1 MHRTLSLVLLAALA
15 PLGGR
20 AGAQTVTLT
29 SPAPLLDRPA
39 GRAVATL
46 RAGSPLDRGATRASH
61 TAITLEGWVDSSA
74 VRPARRGEWQLIVR
88 TPATLRSSAAA
99 GAAVVAELPTNMGL
113 KRVSRRGAW
122 VQVRRDGWVANSR
135 LPRSV
140 ATRST
145 ARGTVASESPAV
157 VRAPATTQKA
167 PATAQKARTVTPP
180 APSRAPAAAAT
191 ASVPVAA
198 TARRDSAP
206 PAGAL
211 TPSRTATLRDAPDG
225 ARELGALAPNA
236 LLMPMLRDR
245 GWVKV
250 RVEGW
255 VREDDVL
262 PADTALRATLT
273 AADLRADPNGTRGR
287 QVRWDVEFLAFR
299 TADPLRRDLVNGEPY
314 MLARGPGS
322 ENALL
327 YLALPPSL
335 VEQARGL
342 PALAP
347 LTVTARVRSGR
358 SEPSGVPVLDVLSLT
373 RR

>member
-1 MHRTLSLVLLAALA
+1 MHRPLFLVLLAALA
-15 PLGGR
+15 PLAGR
-20 AGAQTVTLT
+20 AGAQTVTLAA
-29 SPAPLLDRPA
+29 SAPLLDRPG

-46 RAGSPLDRGATRASH
+46 RAGSALEHGAARASH
-61 TAITLEGWVDSSA
+61 TAVTLEGWLDSTA
-74 VRPARRGEWQLIVR
+74 VRPARSGEWQLIVR
-88 TPATLRSSAAA
+88 TPVALRRTASASAP
-99 GAAVVAELPTNMGL
+99 VIAELPMNMGL
-113 KRVSRRGAW
+113 KRVSRRGRW
-122 VQVRRDGWVANSR
+122 VEVRRDGWVSNAR

-145 ARGTVASESPAV
+145 ARGTVASGAAAD
-157 VRAPATTQKA
+157 APAPQGTSQK
-167 PATAQKARTVTPP
+167 
-180 APSRAPAAAAT
+180 SRAATPAGGTRSRAATTTPLLAAAAT
-191 ASVPVAA
+191 
-198 TARRDSAP
+198 RDSAP

-211 TPSRTATLRDAPDG
+211 TPSRTATLRDAPEG

-236 LLMPMLRDR
+236 LLVPLLRDR

-335 VEQARGL
+335 VEEARGL

>member
-1 MHRTLSLVLLAALA
+1 
-15 PLGGR
+15 
-20 AGAQTVTLT
+20 
-29 SPAPLLDRPA
+29 
-39 GRAVATL
+39 
-46 RAGSPLDRGATRASH
+46 
-61 TAITLEGWVDSSA
+61 
-74 VRPARRGEWQLIVR
+74 
-88 TPATLRSSAAA
+88 
-99 GAAVVAELPTNMGL
+99 MGL
-113 KRVSRRGAW
+113 QRVSRRGRW
-122 VQVRRDGWVANSR
+122 VQVKRDGWVANSR

-145 ARGTVASESPAV
+145 ARGTVTASEATKKAPA
-157 VRAPATTQKA
+157 APATSSQGRAATPV
-167 PATAQKARTVTPP
+167 PATRTQAAAATPP
-180 APSRAPAAAAT
+180 APVV
-191 ASVPVAA
+191 ASAI
-198 TARRDSAP
+198 RDSAP
-206 PAGAL
+206 PPGAL
-211 TPSRTATLRDAPDG
+211 TPSRTATLRDAPEG

-236 LLMPMLRDR
+236 LLTPLVRDR

-273 AADLRADPNGTRGR
+273 AADLRADPKGARGR